1 MLRFGNSRRE
11 RALRAAERDI
21 KRYDREFENR
31 PRDFSAEQQ
40 RRSLYNFGTN
50 GPQNP
55 KEARKAIRDTHEVG
69 REISEYLPEAKDR
82 SKLLPYLTHSTLE
95 PPPAQDMRHTICL
108 PKNNTVFRT
117 QKDASG
123 CGPFVSQEDGNELCC
138 TQLSDSALC
147 ASVFAILN
155 GTSRE
160 MLQDPQRVGRIERE
174 MYAWMKELNPGMLP
188 AFPVVNINTGGGA
201 GDEALIRLAVKT
213 ETSARIEIGLHL
225 QNQDLP
231 RYPYVPELFPFLHFH
246 DTINKLSGDVRIY
259 AHELGASLSFDA
271 FSESVDV
278 TSCREV
284 CIDCPI
290 DCNNRDEFDVA
301 ETIRLAT
308 RFYMNSRHDTFLLRF
323 GLPNA
328 ISVFSVGAE
337 LLGNTPPTQTQ
348 WQQRTGIMNGPTSTF
363 QHVRDGVT
371 RRYVVTVDYIEGN
384 RICVRCAR
392 V

>member
-1 MLRFGNSRRE
+1 MLQPGNSRRE

-21 KRYDREFENR
+21 KRYGREFENR
-31 PRDFSAEQQ
+31 PRDFLAEQQ

-82 SKLLPYLTHSTLE
+82 SKLLPHLTHSTLE

-138 TQLSDSALC
+138 TQQSDSVLC

-155 GTSRE
+155 GTTQSILR
-160 MLQDPQRVGRIERE
+160 DPQRVGRIERE

-201 GDEALIRLAVKT
+201 GDEALIRLAVRTKT
-213 ETSARIEIGLHL
+213 SVRFEMGLHL

-231 RYPYVPELFPFLHFH
+231 YYSYVSEVFPYMFR
-246 DTINKLSGDVRIY
+246 DTIRILTGDVRIY

-271 FSESVDV
+271 FLESVDL

-290 DCNNRDEFDVA
+290 DCNNRDEVDVA
-301 ETIRLAT
+301 EAIGLAKS
-308 RFYMNSRHDTFLLRF
+308 FYKNSRHDTFLLRF

-328 ISVFSVGAE
+328 ISVFSVGTE
-337 LLGNTPPTQTQ
+337 LLQNTPPTETQ
-348 WQQRTGIMNGPTSTF
+348 WQQRTGIMNGPTSTY
-363 QHVRDGVT
+363 QHVQDGVT
-371 RRYVVTVDYIEGN
+371 RKYVVTVDYIEGN
-384 RICVRCAR
+384 RICVRVTR